1 MKKRNTFVGITLLLV
16 GALMGGIGAV
26 PIRAA
31 TCPSATST
39 ATSGDVPVTGTVR
52 ACASVAATNYRVTV
66 VAKQGTA
73 TTTIFDVKPV
83 ALDSTETVVGT
94 WALGTTGTYTVITKL
109 LRSGALV
116 TKSTITVTVGG
127 TTPPPAADYDVAAA
141 GDIATSGNG
150 DTKTSDLVLALNPRQ
165 VYTLGDNVYP
175 SGTATPA
182 PYIEKYG
189 PTWGR
194 FLAKTFPTVGNHDYY
209 PKLTG
214 GGYGGPGGYQ
224 AYFADSAGG
233 GDLNYSH
240 TFDEWL
246 VVHLD
251 SEGPTATALAHLE
264 GQLASTSTSCQI
276 VISHHPYHLVGRAR
290 QRREAAGHLGRIG
303 RRERRDRPERP
314 RAQLR
319 ALRSGER
326 HHAVR
331 GRDGRCCNSS
341 VRGDPAWVDQA
352 HHRQRQPRRA
362 GDRHQPDRMDR
373 RLHRGRRVDRAGLGS
388 RGMRGMTLRSVSRRG

>member
-1 MKKRNTFVGITLLLV
+1 VKKRNTIVGFTLLAVMALV
-16 GALMGGIGAV
+16 GGIGAV
-26 PIRAA
+26 PIQAA

-39 ATSGDVPVTGTVR
+39 ATSGDAPVTGTIR

-66 VAKQGTA
+66 LAKQGTA

-83 ALDSTETVVGT
+83 ALDSTEKVVGT
-94 WALGTTGTYTVITKL
+94 WTLATSGTYTIITKL

-127 TTPPPAADYDVAAA
+127 TTPPPPSNYDIAAA
-141 GDIATSGNG
+141 GDIATSANG
-150 DTKTSDLVLALNPRQ
+150 DTKTSNLVLALNPQQ

-224 AYFADSAGG
+224 TYFADSAGG

-264 GQLASTSTSCQI
+264 AQLASTSTSCQI
-276 VISHHPYHLVGRAR
+276 VISHHPYISSGEHGNDAKQQPIWDASVAGNVEIVLNGHEHSYERFAPVSGTTQFVVGMGGVETKPFGAT
-290 QRREAAGHLGRIG
+290 QPGSVRRITGNPNRGVLGIDISPTGWTADFIAAAGPTVL
-303 RRERRDRPERP
+303 DS
-314 RAQLR
+314 A
-319 ALRSGER
+319 SGACE
-326 HHAVR
+326 A
-331 GRDGRCCNSS
+331 
-341 VRGDPAWVDQA
+341 
-352 HHRQRQPRRA
+352 
-362 GDRHQPDRMDR
+362 
-373 RLHRGRRVDRAGLGS
+373 
-388 RGMRGMTLRSVSRRG
+388 